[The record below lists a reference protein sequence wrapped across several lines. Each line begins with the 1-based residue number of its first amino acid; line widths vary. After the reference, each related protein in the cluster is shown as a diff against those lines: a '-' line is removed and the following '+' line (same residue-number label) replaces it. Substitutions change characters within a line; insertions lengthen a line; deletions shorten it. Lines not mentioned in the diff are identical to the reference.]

1 MKKIIICI
9 IGITLL
15 LGFTAIR
22 KYSQQLITNAD
33 KQAVNKTENK
43 SLKILFSVFVIIVFQ
58 LSF

>member
-33 KQAVNKTENK
+33 KQAV
-43 SLKILFSVFVIIVFQ
+43 IG
-58 LSF
+58 